1 MSANPGREAGGPPLA
16 SANDPRV
23 ASALA
28 WCKRRGV
35 RRPTVAVPFNME
47 TSAAH
52 ALFRLLEQGELRSL
66 VLPQSDSGTVE
77 AEALGAFTPTTYSWR
92 LPRRLGR
99 CILFMGARNALTAP
113 MMAAALRRGVLW
125 IVYWDLSR
133 WRRSLL
139 AVLALDKLL
148 GKALGACERVRVLG
162 RSPCRNLMD
171 RLYAAHIG
179 GALAAAPLLAKAH
192 RTPVASRIVLACPT
206 LVAGGA
212 ERQIVNTAL
221 GLRTQGLTDVSVLV
235 ANLHTPPGNDFF
247 LARLEA
253 GGILVRDTAA
263 AANGLLGWE
272 QLAQGPWSS
281 PDGEAALSHLKRLP
295 TALIQDVVDL
305 CTLFMELRPA
315 VVHCWL
321 DYSNIRA
328 GLAAVAAG
336 VPRVI
341 LSGRNVSP
349 MHLPYIH
356 EPFMRAAYRLLV
368 AQPGVHLINN
378 SRGGAHDYAAW
389 LGLPADQI
397 RVIYNGADLD
407 GLQRATPAATRALRQ
422 GLGIPAAAPLVGGL
436 FRFSD
441 EKRPLL
447 WLETAALVAKSMPDS
462 CFLVFGAGPRQPDM
476 ERFIAERGLGQRV
489 KLAPPTQDS
498 ALALCAFD
506 LLLLTSQ
513 WEGTPNVALEAQAV
527 GTPVVTTGGGGA
539 REALDP
545 GATGLYVDDGDAGR
559 LAAAVCGLLN
569 DSIQRAAMAAAAP
582 GFVRSRFSMGRML
595 ADTIASYG
603 LTAQHASAP
612 DAVSG
617 HGSGRP

>member
-1 MSANPGREAGGPPLA
+1 M
-16 SANDPRV
+16 
-23 ASALA
+23 
-28 WCKRRGV
+28 
-35 RRPTVAVPFNME
+35 RRPTVAVPFTME
-47 TSAAH
+47 IGAAH
-52 ALFRLLEQGELRSL
+52 ALFALLEQGELSSL
-66 VLPQSDSGTVE
+66 VLSPSDSGTVQ
-77 AEALGAFTPTTYSWR
+77 AEAVGAFTPTTYSWR

-99 CILFMGARNALTAP
+99 CILFMGTRNALTAP
-113 MMAAALRRGVLW
+113 MMAAALRRGVLS
-125 IVYWDLSR
+125 IVYWDVSR

-139 AVLALDKLL
+139 AVLALDKLF
-148 GKALGACERVRVLG
+148 GKALGACERVQVMG
-162 RSPCRNLMD
+162 HSPCRTFMD
-171 RLYAAHIG
+171 WLYAAHIG
-179 GALAAAPLLAKAH
+179 GGLAAAPLLAKAH
-192 RTPVASRIVLACPT
+192 LTPVASRIVLACPT

-221 GLRTQGLTDVSVLV
+221 GLRTQGLTDVTVLV

-253 GGILVRDTAA
+253 GGVVVRDTAA
-263 AANGLLGWE
+263 AADGLLGWE
-272 QLAQGPWSS
+272 QLAHGPWSS
-281 PDGEAALSHLKRLP
+281 PDGEVALSHLKRLP
-295 TALIQDVVDL
+295 SALIQDVVDL
-305 CTLFMELRPA
+305 CTLFMDLRPA

-349 MHLPYIH
+349 IHFPYIH

-368 AQPGVHLINN
+368 AQPGVRLINN
-378 SRGGAHDYAAW
+378 SRGGADDYAAW
-389 LGLPADQI
+389 LGLPAHQI

-407 GLQRATPAATRALRQ
+407 GLRRATPAATRALRQ
-422 GLGIPAAAPLVGGL
+422 RHGLPDQAPLVGGL

-447 WLETAALVAKSMPDS
+447 WLETAARVAKSIPDA

-476 ERFIAERGLGQRV
+476 ERFIVERGLGGRV
-489 KLAPPTQDS
+489 KLAPPTPDS
-498 ALALCAFD
+498 ALALSAFD

-527 GTPVVTTGGGGA
+527 GTPVVVCGGGGA
-539 REALDP
+539 REALHP
-545 GATGLYVDDGDAGR
+545 GVTGLYVDDGDAAR
-559 LAAAVCGLLN
+559 LAAAVCGLLGN
-569 DSIQRAAMAAAAP
+569 ALRRAAMTAAAP

-595 ADTIASYG
+595 TDTIASYG
-603 LTAQHASAP
+603 LTAGGTRVSDAAASGNRP
-612 DAVSG
+612 
-617 HGSGRP
+617 GRP